1 MNKVLD
7 ALWRAAAYCLYPPVM
22 TLSLAPLG
30 ALIAVGLAFAFWG
43 WQPSVT
49 AIQGWLQG
57 GALESMVLRG
67 MQWIG
72 MEQHSRLL
80 PAVIVLLAV
89 LPVIVIVCLLVV
101 TWLTT
106 PAIVRIVSLRRFPDL
121 ERKHGGT
128 LLAGA
133 AWSTGY
139 ALLACALAL
148 LSLPLWLFP
157 PLGLAIP
164 PLIWGWLTARVLP
177 YDVLAEHAS
186 KAERRVLL
194 KRYRLEL
201 LALGVMTGLLGSA
214 PSLLWASGTLFAG
227 LLLILVPAA
236 IWIYTLV
243 FIFSTLWF
251 SHFCLRALELLRQEN
266 AASISNDAATPDGG
280 SPLVAPAS
288 PPPALPYHPT
298 IP

>member
-22 TLSLAPLG
+22 TLSLVPLG
-30 ALIAVGLAFAFWG
+30 ALIAAGLAFVFWG

-49 AIQGWLQG
+49 ATQGWLQG

-72 MEQHSRLL
+72 MEQHSHLL
-80 PAVIVLLAV
+80 PAVIVLLAA
-89 LPVIVIVCLLVV
+89 LPVIVIVCLLVM

-121 ERKHGGT
+121 EREHGGT
-128 LLAGA
+128 LLASA

-157 PLGLAIP
+157 PLGLTIP
-164 PLIWGWLTARVLP
+164 PLIWGWLTAKVLP

-186 KAERRVLL
+186 TAERSVLL
-194 KRYRLEL
+194 KRHRLEL
-201 LALGVMTGLLGSA
+201 LAMGVMTGLLGSA

-227 LLLILVPAA
+227 LFLILVPAA

-266 AASISNDAATPDGG
+266 TAPTSNDAATPGGG

-288 PPPALPYHPT
+288 PPPEMPYHPA